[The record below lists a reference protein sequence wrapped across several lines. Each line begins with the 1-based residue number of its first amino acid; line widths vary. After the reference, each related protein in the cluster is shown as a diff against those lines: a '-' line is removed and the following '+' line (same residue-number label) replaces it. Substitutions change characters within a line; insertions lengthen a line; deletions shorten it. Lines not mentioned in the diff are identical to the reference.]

1 MFAIALIV
9 NIIIITM
16 KYEEIVQQF
25 KSNVFGTLTTIR
37 TKKEDGK
44 IWFIGKEIQEF
55 LGLTNITQAIKD
67 AN

>member
-1 MFAIALIV
+1 
-9 NIIIITM
+9 M

-37 TKKEDGK
+37 SQKEDGK

-55 LGLTNITQAIKD
+55 LGHTNITQAIKD
-67 AN
+67 AKLNSDEIFI